1 MAKNPNNK
9 PKQSKQD
16 APMNGAMKFFLAGLV
31 AELYLL
37 IVRRFYV
44 QGSAEQQIAWYDV
57 YLKLLMIVG
66 AAVLAAGVVLSILW
80 RADRKKRIIGWCLCG
95 VGAFLALSAAMIW
108 FLNAPAVTLL
118 TTVVPVVMLLGIVWN
133 LYDRECAWALI
144 ILGVTLIILWICRKE
159 MSSIF
164 LGTYVKAAAV
174 IYIVLLAAIA
184 LLVKSGKLRSL
195 LPASA
200 DPLPVYLACGL
211 SAVATLSALV
221 NVAIAYYAIW
231 ALAIVVFA
239 LAVYYTVKQ
248 L

>member
-9 PKQSKQD
+9 PKQSKRD

-80 RADRKKRIIGWCLCG
+80 RADQKKRIIGWCLCG

-174 IYIVLLAAIA
+174 IYIVLLAAI
-184 LLVKSGKLRSL
+184 V

-231 ALAIVVFA
+231 ALTIVVFA